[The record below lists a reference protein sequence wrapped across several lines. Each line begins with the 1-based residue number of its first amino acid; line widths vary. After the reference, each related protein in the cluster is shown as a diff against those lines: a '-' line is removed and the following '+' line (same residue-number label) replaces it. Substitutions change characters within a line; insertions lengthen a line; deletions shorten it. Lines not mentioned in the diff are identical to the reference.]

1 MLKCDSIR
9 DLFKTLPSTK
19 NIHTLGYQLRLLS
32 LCRQP
37 MAMHSSVTHT
47 DPSAPTPQEPFPI
60 LASRH
65 QLAEVPCVARIR
77 KPDLAAPSFPSVHQ
91 EQGKWH
97 LQELLQGTAG
107 LTSGKVSGESASPS
121 HSSTQR
127 DHRGFWVSGSP
138 GGEEPQGR
146 LETPMEGRQGWWGNA
161 PGPTVSSQEC
171 WPSSDPG
178 WEASLGPTAGQPAA
192 PHPEGSSTC

>member
-1 MLKCDSIR
+1 
-9 DLFKTLPSTK
+9 
-19 NIHTLGYQLRLLS
+19 
-32 LCRQP
+32 

-107 LTSGKVSGESASPS
+107 LTSGKVSGESASPG

-127 DHRGFWVSGSP
+127 DHRGFWVQVPREEKSHRDAWKRLWR
-138 GGEEPQGR
+138 GGRDGGGMLPAPRCLPRSAGPVLTRDGR
-146 LETPMEGRQGWWGNA
+146 
-161 PGPTVSSQEC
+161 
-171 WPSSDPG
+171 
-178 WEASLGPTAGQPAA
+178 
-192 PHPEGSSTC
+192 PH